1 MLPGVRRIAR
11 HVLGWGSLAVGVAGL
26 VLPVV
31 QGWFLIALGC
41 LLLSPDV
48 PFFARFLSWVERH
61 LPFLRPHL
69 GRARRR
75 IAAGEDHRDRPPGER

>member
-1 MLPGVRRIAR
+1 MRTGVRRISR

-31 QGWFLIALGC
+31 QGWFLIALGS

-48 PFFARFLSWVERH
+48 PLFARLLSRIERH

-69 GRARRR
+69 DRARRR
-75 IAAGEDHRDRPPGER
+75 LAAGEDHPDRPPGER